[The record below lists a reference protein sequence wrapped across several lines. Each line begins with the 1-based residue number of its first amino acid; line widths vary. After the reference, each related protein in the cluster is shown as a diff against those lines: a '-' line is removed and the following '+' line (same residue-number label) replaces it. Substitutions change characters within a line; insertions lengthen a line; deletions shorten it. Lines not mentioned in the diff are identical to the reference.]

1 MFEIFWSPSLKTDS
15 TLALA
20 SFTERSCDH
29 HQVNASDDSTADM
42 RLGTFYPVI
51 KGWPLGRPIGHPS
64 YIYISRISRHQR
76 LANHPILHIPCHQ
89 QLSTLTISSHQRSQY
104 GFKLGPVGSNT
115 VQSISCAKQNVQS
128 IITSASLISL
138 GFCSVKWSGLRVL
151 RSRSRVLWQF
161 RSRPWSSQ
169 RKLWNRC
176 YQGGT

>member
-51 KGWPLGRPIGHPS
+51 KGWPLGRPIGHLS
-64 YIYISRISRHQR
+64 Y
-76 LANHPILHIPCHQ
+76 ILHIPCHQ

-138 GFCSVKWSGLRVL
+138 GFCSVKWSGPRVL

>member
-1 MFEIFWSPSLKTDS
+1 MIAYFETDS

-51 KGWPLGRPIGHPS
+51 KGWPLGCPIGHPS
-64 YIYISRISRHQR
+64 YIYISRHQR

-138 GFCSVKWSGLRVL
+138 GFCSVK
-151 RSRSRVLWQF
+151 
-161 RSRPWSSQ
+161 
-169 RKLWNRC
+169 
-176 YQGGT
+176 

>member
-64 YIYISRISRHQR
+64 YIYIPYIPSSKDGQPSDITYTLSSAVVHPGYILSSAQPIWIQIRSCRFKHCAEYFMCKTERSVHYHVREPNFIGILLRQMIWPQGIRIS
-76 LANHPILHIPCHQ
+76 LKGIM
-89 QLSTLTISSHQRSQY
+89 
-104 GFKLGPVGSNT
+104 T
-115 VQSISCAKQNVQS
+115 V
-128 IITSASLISL
+128 
-138 GFCSVKWSGLRVL
+138 
-151 RSRSRVLWQF
+151 
-161 RSRPWSSQ
+161 
-169 RKLWNRC
+169 
-176 YQGGT
+176 

>member
-1 MFEIFWSPSLKTDS
+1 MKILHVWDILIKLFENRFYPGAGKFHRTILWSPSGQCQWWLDRRY
-15 TLALA
+15 
-20 SFTERSCDH
+20 E
-29 HQVNASDDSTADM
+29 V
-42 RLGTFYPVI
+42 
-51 KGWPLGRPIGHPS
+51 GHLLPC
-64 YIYISRISRHQR
+64 HQR
-76 LANHPILHIPCHQ
+76 LATRAPYWPPILYIYPILHIPCHQ
-89 QLSTLTISSHQRSQY
+89 QLSTLAISSHQRSQY

-138 GFCSVKWSGLRVL
+138 GFCSVKWSGPRVL
-151 RSRSRVLWQF
+151 GSRSRVLWQF